1 MRTTL
6 QTVPESLPSDTVSND
21 GNATSKHTSS
31 VTLSGQ
37 HNTATTVTNGP
48 LTSTTTNVV
57 SAQQQQCMTGSQSA
71 QQQLLL
77 HQHNVNSSVQS
88 VQDSHQQQQQQQQ
101 QHDSTNANT
110 IVLPSTTTI
119 VNTVTTSNNATNC
132 TSAIPTSLT
141 NANQAPVNN
150 SPSYSHQLAIAAPHQ
165 LQPQSHHCHVTGNS
179 IADVPR
185 PSVVSNSSSTSSNH
199 HHHHHHGGGVVGAPI
214 IGKNLVTGHSNS
226 STATAALK
234 QRTSSS
240 TKVRKIYF

>member
-6 QTVPESLPSDTVSND
+6 QTVPESLPSDNVSND

-31 VTLSGQ
+31 VALSGQ
-37 HNTATTVTNGP
+37 HSTATTVTNGA

-57 SAQQQQCMTGSQSA
+57 SAQQQGMTASQTA

-88 VQDSHQQQQQQQQ
+88 VQDTHQQQQQQ
-101 QHDSTNANT
+101 QHDTANANT

-119 VNTVTTSNNATNC
+119 VNTPTTTNNATNC
-132 TSAIPTSLT
+132 ISAISTSLA
-141 NANQAPVNN
+141 NANQTTANN

-165 LQPQSHHCHVTGNS
+165 LQAQSHHCHVTGNS
-179 IADVPR
+179 TTDVPR
-185 PSVVSNSSSTSSNH
+185 PSAVSNSSSASSNH

-214 IGKNLVTGHSNS
+214 IGKNLVTGHTNS

-240 TKVRKIYF
+240 TKVRKMYS